1 MSNEEEWDPFKPSS
15 GLPDNLDIEIKEAW
29 FTFDPEYMDGQQLL
43 LKMNVMTNDET
54 FGEAGYGTLQYSTGK
69 GWLAE
74 DRGAIAVRDDGNN
87 RKGFQEQ
94 CAYNLFILAALECP
108 GAENVLR
115 SENRGDPRKAAMWVG
130 TSWHIERKEKDYG
143 GDIGKISRL
152 LPTRFLGEKG
162 INSVEAQAVK
172 ASPAGVKKA
181 AGATKAAGP
190 VSKAPAGPAP
200 AKAAGP
206 VKKAPPAAQAPTP
219 TPEANGD
226 GGGTWDAT
234 HPLYETLWA
243 VAYEAADHESFV
255 ETAFSTIAGVAG
267 DPVVEQGVMDNGPES
282 MWAAVVAAYEAAN
295 Q

>member
-15 GLPDNLDIEIKEAW
+15 GLPDTLDIEIKECW

-43 LKMNVMTNDET
+43 IKMNVMTNDET

-74 DRGAIAVRDDGNN
+74 DRGAVAVREDGNN

-115 SENRGDPRKAAMWVG
+115 SENRGDPRKAGMWVG

-152 LPTRFLGEKG
+152 LPTKFLGESG
-162 INSVEAQAVK
+162 INSTEAQAVK
-172 ASPAGVKKA
+172 ASGGVAKKA
-181 AGATKAAGP
+181 AGPAKAAPTPTKAA
-190 VSKAPAGPAP
+190 PAGP

-206 VKKAPPAAQAPTP
+206 VKKAAGPTQAPTP

-226 GGGTWDAT
+226 GGGTWDTT
-234 HPLYETLWA
+234 HPLWETLWA

-267 DPVVEQGVMDNGPES
+267 DPVVEQGVMDNGPDS
-282 MWAAVVAAYEAAN
+282 MWAQVVAAYEAAN
-295 Q
+295 QG